1 MSDRSTSSSSVP
13 STRPV
18 RSARRRKGVIAVFS
32 AILMVVMMAMVAFSI
47 DVGYIAN
54 VQTDLQRAV
63 DAGALAGAGVLVNG
77 SQVAEQTVLNYIQ
90 MNKVA
95 TDPVAAGDV
104 VIETG
109 TWDET
114 TRTFSPAVQGTV
126 PSAIRVRAERNNEG
140 LFFAPVIGTDSFDA
154 AAEAIAVYQPRDIML
169 VLDYSASMNDDSEL
183 RHISSIGQAN
193 VEANLLQIYQELGSP
208 VFGNMQW
215 DPVYISSTN
224 TTTIKNTLG
233 LNNVPYPYPSGS
245 WNDFIS
251 YVKYSGYVNN
261 AGYRKKYGY
270 LTLVNYWL
278 QRRPKNNQ
286 TPDLWQVSEQP
297 ITAVKDAVTLFLSYL
312 QEVDTDDRLGLSVY
326 TYSDGTAK
334 LESGLTFDMQVVE
347 DISRQRQ
354 AGHYD
359 YYTNIGAGMQKA
371 REELENNARLG
382 AFKMMVLMTDGIA
395 NRPSNTTTAK
405 QYVLQEAQLAADDR
419 FPIVT
424 ISLGAGADTNLMQ
437 QVADITSGAHF
448 NIPGGQSV
456 SAYEEDLRDVFR
468 AIADDRPL
476 KLVK

>member
-1 MSDRSTSSSSVP
+1 M
-13 STRPV
+13 
-18 RSARRRKGVIAVFS
+18 FS
-32 AILMVVMMAMVAFSI
+32 AVLMVVMMAMVAFSI

-54 VQTDLQRAV
+54 VQTDLQRSV

-77 SQVAEQTVLNYIQ
+77 TQVAEQMVMNYIQ

-95 TDPVAAGDV
+95 TKAVAASDV

-109 TWDET
+109 TWNET
-114 TRTFSPAVQGTV
+114 TRAFSPVAQGVV
-126 PSAIRVRAERNNEG
+126 PSAIRVRAQRNNEG
-140 LFFAPVIGTDSFDA
+140 LFFAPVIGSNSFDA
-154 AAEAIAVYQPRDIML
+154 SAEAIAVYQPRDIML

-183 RHISSIGQAN
+183 RHISSIGQSN
-193 VEANLLQIYQELGSP
+193 VEANLQQIYGELGSP
-208 VFGNMQW
+208 SFGNMQW
-215 DPVYISSTN
+215 DPVYVSSTD

-233 LNNVPYPYPSGS
+233 LNSVPYPYPSGS
-245 WNDFIS
+245 WDSFIS
-251 YVKYSGYVNN
+251 YVKSSGYVNN

-278 QRRPKNNQ
+278 QSRPKYNQ

-297 ITAVKDAVTLFLSYL
+297 ITAVKDSVTLFLAYL

-334 LESGLTFDMQVVE
+334 LESQLTYDFQSVE

-359 YYTNIGAGMQKA
+359 YYTNIGAGMREA
-371 REELENNARLG
+371 RLELENNARLG
-382 AFKMMVLMTDGIA
+382 AFKMIVLMTDGIA
-395 NRPSNTTTAK
+395 NRPSDTNTAR
-405 QYVLQEAQLAADDR
+405 QYALDEAQLAADSR

-424 ISLGAGADTNLMQ
+424 ISLGAAADTSLMQ
-437 QVADITSGAHF
+437 QIADITSGAHF
-448 NIPGGQSV
+448 NIPGGQAV
-456 SAYEEDLRDVFR
+456 SSYEEGLRNVFR